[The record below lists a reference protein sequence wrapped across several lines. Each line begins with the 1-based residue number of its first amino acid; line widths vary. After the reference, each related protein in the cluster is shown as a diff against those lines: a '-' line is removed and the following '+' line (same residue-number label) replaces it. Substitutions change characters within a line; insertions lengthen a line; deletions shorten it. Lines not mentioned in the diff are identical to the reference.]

1 MTNYIAF
8 DRYVMAIRG
17 GVFNIETEDSIIRPR
32 LSPRER
38 RFEWWRQTIGL
49 FAGPVIFLILYL
61 IPTPSLS
68 KEGHVLGAI
77 LGLVI
82 TFWIS
87 EAVPIPVTA
96 LLGAVLCVILGVAP
110 AKTVFAPFADP
121 IIFLFVGSFI
131 IARAMSIHKLDR
143 RFALYIFSIKEIGGN
158 PSRILI
164 ACGGVVALI
173 SMWISNTA
181 ATAIML
187 PICVGIIRAI
197 SKASLD
203 ASLKYRA
210 GVMLM
215 IAYGASIGGIAT
227 PVGSPPNLIAMGM
240 IESIAHYR
248 ITFFQWMALGVPL
261 LIIMFITLSIIL
273 RFLHPPPEGT
283 LSNTAELTAGT
294 GEDMGIWSRGEVYT
308 LVSFCMAIVLWILP
322 GVVAALLG
330 VESDVY
336 KSVKGVLDEGVVALL
351 AASLLFVLPIDW
363 GTRTFAMTWDQ
374 AVKIDWGTIMLF
386 GGGLSLG
393 KLMFDTGV
401 ARVIGARLTELAGV
415 EGLWGVT
422 ALSIVLG
429 ILVSEAT
436 SNTAS
441 ASMVIPVMIAVSQ
454 AAGVSPI
461 PPALGGCLGASF
473 GFMLPVSTPPN
484 AIVYGSGMVPILSM
498 VRAGILFDILG
509 FFIIWSGLRILCPL
523 LGLI

>member
-1 MTNYIAF
+1 
-8 DRYVMAIRG
+8 
-17 GVFNIETEDSIIRPR
+17 
-32 LSPRER
+32 
-38 RFEWWRQTIGL
+38 
-49 FAGPVIFLILYL
+49 
-61 IPTPSLS
+61 
-68 KEGHVLGAI
+68 
-77 LGLVI
+77 
-82 TFWIS
+82 
-87 EAVPIPVTA
+87 
-96 LLGAVLCVILGVAP
+96 
-110 AKTVFAPFADP
+110 
-121 IIFLFVGSFI
+121 
-131 IARAMSIHKLDR
+131 
-143 RFALYIFSIKEIGGN
+143 
-158 PSRILI
+158 
-164 ACGGVVALI
+164 
-173 SMWISNTA
+173 
-181 ATAIML
+181 
-187 PICVGIIRAI
+187 
-197 SKASLD
+197 
-203 ASLKYRA
+203 
-210 GVMLM
+210 
-215 IAYGASIGGIAT
+215 
-227 PVGSPPNLIAMGM
+227 
-240 IESIAHYR
+240 
-248 ITFFQWMALGVPL
+248 
-261 LIIMFITLSIIL
+261 
-273 RFLHPPPEGT
+273 
-283 LSNTAELTAGT
+283 
-294 GEDMGIWSRGEVYT
+294 MGIWSKGEVYT
-308 LVSFCMAIVLWILP
+308 LVSFCMAIVLWIFP

-363 GTRTFAMTWDQ
+363 GKRTFAMTWDQ

-429 ILVSEAT
+429 ILVSETT

-484 AIVYGSGMVPILSM
+484 AIVYGSGMVPILYM

-509 FFIIWSGLRILCPL
+509 FFMIWLGLRILCPL